1 MSTKFFT
8 NKDNNTLLNKLKGV
22 FENLPINYFDALVGY
37 FRSSGY
43 FKIREYLKDVEE
55 IRILVGIDVDHLI
68 SDAITGLQSET
79 KEILETYRI
88 FSRDKGWFRRISE
101 AIEQGLT
108 AEAAVDHVR
117 TEIVHKMQSIFVYQ
131 SIWHNL

>member
-8 NKDNNTLLNKLKGV
+8 NKDQNSLTNKFKGV

-43 FKIREYLKDVEE
+43 FKIRKYLDDVKE

-68 SDAITGLQSET
+68 N
-79 KEILETYRI
+79 
-88 FSRDKGWFRRISE
+88 
-101 AIEQGLT
+101 
-108 AEAAVDHVR
+108 EAAKKA
-117 TEIVHKMQSIFVYQ
+117 TKICGIIF
-131 SIWHNL
+131 W